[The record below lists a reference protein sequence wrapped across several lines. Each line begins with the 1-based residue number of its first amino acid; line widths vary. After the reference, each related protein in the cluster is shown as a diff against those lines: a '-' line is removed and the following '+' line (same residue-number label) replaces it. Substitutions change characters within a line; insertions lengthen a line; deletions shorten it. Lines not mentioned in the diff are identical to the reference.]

1 MKAHVKKDD
10 VVVVISGSQ
19 RGKSGKVLAVDNANQ
34 RVLVEGVNVGR
45 KTMKRRAG
53 GAQGGIIERER
64 PLHVSNVMLE
74 ANYQARQAKRG
85 APAAS
90 PAAAAKSE

>member
-1 MKAHVKKDD
+1 MKAHVKKND

-19 RGKSGKVLAVDNANQ
+19 RGKSGKILAVDHANQ

-45 KTMKRRAG
+45 KTMKRKAG

-64 PLHVSNVMLE
+64 PLHISNVMLE

-85 APAAS
+85 STAAS
-90 PAAAAKSE
+90 PAAASNQE